1 MAGNPLCFP
10 ELGARGQP
18 AEPRPVRPPR
28 KPLVLHIPRGKKELR
43 GEGWTGTFLKLWGKL
58 SFLVRFLLLKE
69 GVKLCKMMTTFS
81 PSIILTLFSGD
92 AGFSLHLFY
101 FVL

>member
-28 KPLVLHIPRGKKELR
+28 KPLVLHIPRGKKELTGR
-43 GEGWTGTFLKLWGKL
+43 RVDWDIFKAVGKATFFSSLFTLEGR
-58 SFLVRFLLLKE
+58 SEIV
-69 GVKLCKMMTTFS
+69 
-81 PSIILTLFSGD
+81 
-92 AGFSLHLFY
+92 
-101 FVL
+101 